1 MTVDGT
7 DFRINN
13 PKVFDK
19 KWYSHK
25 FNHAAL
31 RYEVAVSIQKGDI
44 VWIHGPFPAGA
55 WPDIKIFRHC
65 LLSHL
70 SENERVVADQGYIGE
85 APKSVKC
92 PGSAHCTDKIASMQS
107 NARSRHETMNK
118 RLKQWGC
125 LFQQFRHGR
134 NKHGDIFR
142 AVVVITQL
150 CLKDEPLYD
159 VDYNEDNN

>member
-19 KWYSHK
+19 KWYNHK

-31 RYEVAVSIQKGDI
+31 RYEVAVSLQKGNI

-55 WPDIKIFRHC
+55 WPDINIFRHC

-70 SENERVVADQGYIGE
+70 SENERVVADKGYVGE
-85 APKSVKC
+85 SPKYVKC
-92 PGSAHCTDKIASMQS
+92 PGGAYCTEEAALMQN
-107 NARSRHETMNK
+107 NARLRHETMNK

-125 LFQQFRHGR
+125 LFQQYRHAR

-150 CLKDEPLYD
+150 CLNVDPLYD
-159 VDYNEDNN
+159 VDYSEDNI